1 MKKLLVVLPMMALLA
16 ACDTPTQSAFAG
28 AGAGAA
34 AGALVSSKEDRLA
47 GAAIGSTIGAIA
59 GDYAGRQQ
67 QAQNCTYRNSAGQ
80 SYVAA
85 CP

>member
-1 MKKLLVVLPMMALLA
+1 MKKFLLILPALGFLA

-34 AGALVSSKEDRLA
+34 AGALLSSKDDRLA
-47 GAAIGSTIGAIA
+47 GAAIGSTVGAIA
-59 GDYAGRQQ
+59 GDYAGRQK

-80 SYVAA
+80 TYMAA